1 MGEKIGG
8 ARKDTALSTG
18 KSKKTKSNDDRP
30 TWAKRYSNS
39 EIVSSTNSNES
50 GKWVI
55 EDSKKTD
62 WKGSPKKLGM
72 FDSEQEA
79 KDMLPVVAVGLKHR
93 VCARRDGERTKRTT
107 RRKWKTTSTPIV
119 TGKQIGRASCRER
132 V

>member
-1 MGEKIGG
+1 MESSSSAIQNEDGIERIQDKRSDSKESIQDLGEKIGG

-30 TWAKRYSNS
+30 TWAKRYTIS
-39 EIVSSTNSNES
+39 EIVSSTNSNET

-79 KDMLPVVAVGLKHR
+79 KDMLPVVAVGL
-93 VCARRDGERTKRTT
+93 
-107 RRKWKTTSTPIV
+107 
-119 TGKQIGRASCRER
+119 
-132 V
+132 